1 MSGDR
6 MGDTRFGMISKKTT
20 QFFILFFMADHC
32 LWLINSAKQNF
43 VNEICWIFILIFLI
57 AQFGISGFK
66 EIRNK
71 RKYYFCYIV
80 LFTVFMG
87 IYSTIQSYILHG
99 QSVIQGA
106 APPRF
111 MISGFLMY
119 FVLMKYIQEKEY
131 ALDMVKRMFLFLG
144 YLELV
149 LYIAQYLLLDH
160 VRFLQISYSNI
171 RLGDIRMNLG
181 SIAVPFVVFYSI
193 NNIYINRKSSWK
205 DAVSI
210 VAGFFYAFVIAK
222 TRIVLAAYIIALIGG
237 YMIWK
242 RGGKRKIIVFIA
254 LILFVVFLSQTKL
267 FSYLM
272 DGLNNLDM
280 SSQTRQEGRMFYLAR
295 IKEHPIW
302 GCGYINTNHPGAVAY
317 SGMNNTESGIYWVD
331 LGIYGLTFFFG
342 GIGFFWFILLYSK
355 MTRMA
360 FCIARKGDLTFW
372 MYMIYSIVICPNG
385 TGFLWYISNTL
396 ELIMWMCLI
405 ESEYKGTLQK
415 QLKGREN
422 G

>member
-1 MSGDR
+1 M
-6 MGDTRFGMISKKTT
+6 
-20 QFFILFFMADHC
+20 LYC
-32 LWLINSAKQNF
+32 F
-43 VNEICWIFILIFLI
+43 V
-57 AQFGISGFK
+57 
-66 EIRNK
+66 
-71 RKYYFCYIV
+71 
-80 LFTVFMG
+80 TVFMG

-106 APPRF
+106 APQRF

-222 TRIVLAAYIIALIGG
+222 TRIVLAAYIIALIGRV
-237 YMIWK
+237 YDMEK
-242 RGGKRKIIVFIA
+242 RRKTQDYRIYSTH
-254 LILFVVFLSQTKL
+254 FVLL
-267 FSYLM
+267 
-272 DGLNNLDM
+272 
-280 SSQTRQEGRMFYLAR
+280 
-295 IKEHPIW
+295 
-302 GCGYINTNHPGAVAY
+302 
-317 SGMNNTESGIYWVD
+317 
-331 LGIYGLTFFFG
+331 FFFHRQNYFR
-342 GIGFFWFILLYSK
+342 I
-355 MTRMA
+355 
-360 FCIARKGDLTFW
+360 
-372 MYMIYSIVICPNG
+372 
-385 TGFLWYISNTL
+385 
-396 ELIMWMCLI
+396 
-405 ESEYKGTLQK
+405 
-415 QLKGREN
+415 
-422 G
+422 

>member
-106 APPRF
+106 APQRF

-131 ALDMVKRMFLFLG
+131 ALDMVKRMFLLLG
-144 YLELV
+144 
-149 LYIAQYLLLDH
+149 
-160 VRFLQISYSNI
+160 
-171 RLGDIRMNLG
+171 
-181 SIAVPFVVFYSI
+181 
-193 NNIYINRKSSWK
+193 
-205 DAVSI
+205 
-210 VAGFFYAFVIAK
+210 
-222 TRIVLAAYIIALIGG
+222 
-237 YMIWK
+237 
-242 RGGKRKIIVFIA
+242 
-254 LILFVVFLSQTKL
+254 
-267 FSYLM
+267 
-272 DGLNNLDM
+272 
-280 SSQTRQEGRMFYLAR
+280 
-295 IKEHPIW
+295 
-302 GCGYINTNHPGAVAY
+302 
-317 SGMNNTESGIYWVD
+317 
-331 LGIYGLTFFFG
+331 
-342 GIGFFWFILLYSK
+342 
-355 MTRMA
+355 
-360 FCIARKGDLTFW
+360 
-372 MYMIYSIVICPNG
+372 
-385 TGFLWYISNTL
+385 
-396 ELIMWMCLI
+396 
-405 ESEYKGTLQK
+405 
-415 QLKGREN
+415 
-422 G
+422 